1 MQISTPT
8 EAAWVLKVFLKTS
21 ENICRRVHHWA
32 WGVALPTRVSELV
45 TMIVSVFGEWLWR
58 ETADETADET
68 MADAMVDVRMAAG
81 MADD

>member
-1 MQISTPT
+1 M
-8 EAAWVLKVFLKTS
+8 
-21 ENICRRVHHWA
+21 
-32 WGVALPTRVSELV
+32 PTRVSELV
-45 TMIVSVFGEWLWR
+45 TMIVSVSGEWLWR